1 MSRLLRLFQTVADT
15 NRDSF
20 NQRPFVGQVDQIN
33 QFHPE
38 STQSACWTLEHR
50 PQALLRDTFDLDQ
63 LGSARTYVH
72 PRFHPRSLTLTFAHR
87 TRRRERPSP
96 ITRTSTAK
104 VVRRSPATPLS
115 PSSST
120 SSTPYW
126 SSPRAS
132 TGRGRHQQPNIAEPH
147 QPPAPSG
154 AETHVFQLNVSL
166 SDEARSSTP
175 SSRTPSPQIQEKHDK
190 ESTYSRKMGNIEH
203 HIEFDLNG

>member
-1 MSRLLRLFQTVADT
+1 MSRLPRLCQVVADT
-15 NRDSF
+15 DRDSF
-20 NQRPFVGQVDQIN
+20 NQRQFVGQVDQSN

-50 PQALLRDTFDLDQ
+50 PQALLHDTFDLGQ
-63 LGSARTYVH
+63 LGPARTYIH
-72 PRFHPRSLTLTFAHR
+72 PCFHLQSLTPTFAHR

-96 ITRTSTAK
+96 ITGPSMAK
-104 VVRRSPATPLS
+104 VGRRSPATS
-115 PSSST
+115 PSSSP
-120 SSTPYW
+120 SAASYR

-132 TGRGRHQQPNIAEPH
+132 TGRGRHQQLNITDPH

-166 SDEARSSTP
+166 SDEARSRTP
-175 SSRTPSPQIQEKHDK
+175 SSRTPSPRIQEKHDK

-203 HIEFDLNG
+203 HVEFDLNG